1 MHIETYAGPYHAAD
15 TLPAKPADNKPE
27 NSNLVDDR
35 PAKCYSLPVNRSRCA
50 STMQQPDGQRVR
62 WTRAAF
68 GVDTADDGSPIVVR
82 AERLGPTVRFQ
93 SATTDAARAECT
105 RSGTRVAAAM
115 PVRDTVLRRIAT
127 PLATRSK
134 ALKVLPSVLDVQ
146 IPFPI
151 EECQCVFHDLRP
163 TADGTFD
170 ALAVAARH
178 AEIARRIEALRQL
191 GLDPVT
197 IDHEALALWTR
208 SLREVPPAGAS
219 EQRVLVSLHATH
231 AVVVVGTGRRLLGGH
246 HVRGTDPASILR
258 ALTPY
263 RAADTPRKT
272 RWCWTGPA
280 AADPATVA
288 GISTSLLGSWPGAST
303 THDEP
308 ATFLARALAAR
319 ELVADDLPCNLRS
332 GPFAHPAVL
341 SREKRTS
348 AVAAVVVLLCGL
360 AMVAASV
367 AAWGAGS
374 RRERDLTAMV
384 SRTVN
389 RLAGYRVTARGE
401 HAVRIARTAVDAKV
415 EAMQPFRRQLIDS
428 PAAVVPDVVEAAA
441 KGGLQIETFTVTP
454 RKVSVS
460 GTARGWQSCD
470 DLVMRLEKRGMRT
483 RLDRREA
490 REDLRVPFTLSAE
503 TPDG

>member
-1 MHIETYAGPYHAAD
+1 
-15 TLPAKPADNKPE
+15 
-27 NSNLVDDR
+27 
-35 PAKCYSLPVNRSRCA
+35 
-50 STMQQPDGQRVR
+50 MQQPDGQRVR

-68 GVDTADDGSPIVVR
+68 GVDTADDGSPLVVR
-82 AERLGPTVRFQ
+82 AERLGPSIRFQ
-93 SATTDAARAECT
+93 TVTADAARAECA

-115 PVRDTVLRRIAT
+115 PLRDTVMRRVAT

-146 IPFPI
+146 IPFPV
-151 EECQCVFHDLRP
+151 EECRCVFHDLRP

-170 ALAVAARH
+170 AIAVAARH
-178 AEIARRIEALRQL
+178 AEIARRIEAMGLL
-191 GLDPVT
+191 GMDPVT
-197 IDHEALALWTR
+197 LDHEALALWTR
-208 SLREVPPAGAS
+208 SLKEVPPADAA
-219 EQRVLVSLHATH
+219 EQRVVVSLHSTH

-258 ALTPY
+258 VITPY
-263 RAADTPRKT
+263 RGADTPPKT

-280 AADPATVA
+280 ATDSGRLA
-288 GISTSLLGSWPGAST
+288 GISAPLLAAWPGTST
-303 THDEP
+303 VHEDP
-308 ATFLARALAAR
+308 ATFLARAVAAR
-319 ELVADDLPCNLRS
+319 ELLSDDLPCNLRS
-332 GPFAHPAVL
+332 GPFTHPAAL
-341 SREKRTS
+341 SRERRTS
-348 AVAAVVVLLCGL
+348 AAAAAVVLLCGL
-360 AMVAASV
+360 AVLGASLV
-367 AAWGAGS
+367 AWGMGS
-374 RRERDLTAMV
+374 RRERDLAATV
-384 SRTVN
+384 SRTTD

-415 EAMQPFRRQLIDS
+415 EALQPFRRQLIDS
-428 PAAVVPDVVEAAA
+428 PAALVPDVVDAAA
-441 KGGLQIETFTVTP
+441 KSGLQIETFTLTP

-503 TPDG
+503 APDG